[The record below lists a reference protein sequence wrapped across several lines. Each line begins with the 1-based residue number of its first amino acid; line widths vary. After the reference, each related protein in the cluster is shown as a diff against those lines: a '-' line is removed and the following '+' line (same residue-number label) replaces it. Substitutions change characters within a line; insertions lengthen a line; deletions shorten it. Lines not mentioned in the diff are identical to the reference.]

1 MQFSPASIQSIKSI
15 SQRALT
21 LYWNRLARGRSFPSI
36 AEFDPEPRL
45 HDPKQLVIWTIEDAF
60 GQRRFRAL
68 YQGTNVAEVF
78 NASWAGRTM
87 DEVVPV
93 PLKSMS
99 IDGTNEC
106 AASGCAIYTVFATF
120 DANGHRVDCERL
132 LLPLGEGSTVHQIV
146 APFRSIRTLG
156 VAGGRASAQWLTWT
170 LTSSCAWRLSI
181 MSECLASRVYS
192 RRKSC
197 RTSENARGQS
207 GV

>member
-1 MQFSPASIQSIKSI
+1 MQFSPASIRSIKSI
-15 SQRALT
+15 SQHALT
-21 LYWNRLARGRSFPSI
+21 RYWNRLAGDRSFPSI
-36 AEFDPEPRL
+36 EEFDPGPRL
-45 HDPKQLVIWTIEDAF
+45 HDPKQLVKWTIEDAF

-78 NASWAGRTM
+78 NASWVGRTM

-99 IDGTNEC
+99 IDGVNEC

-146 APFRSIRTLG
+146 ASLQLVSING
-156 VAGGRASAQWLTWT
+156 
-170 LTSSCAWRLSI
+170 
-181 MSECLASRVYS
+181 EFE
-192 RRKSC
+192 RKSVLSKFETLSQVVFAG
-197 RTSENARGQS
+197 RIRS
-207 GV
+207 GSISVPADNGADVIVY

>member
-1 MQFSPASIQSIKSI
+1 MQFSPASIRSIKSI
-15 SQRALT
+15 SQHALT
-21 LYWNRLARGRSFPSI
+21 RYWNRLAGDRSFPSI
-36 AEFDPEPRL
+36 EEFDPGPRL
-45 HDPKQLVIWTIEDAF
+45 HDPKQLVKWTIEDAF

-78 NASWAGRTM
+78 NASWVGRTM

-99 IDGTNEC
+99 IDGVNEC

-146 APFRSIRTLG
+146 ASLQLISIKG
-156 VAGGRASAQWLTWT
+156 
-170 LTSSCAWRLSI
+170 
-181 MSECLASRVYS
+181 EFE
-192 RRKSC
+192 RKSVL
-197 RTSENARGQS
+197 SKFENVSQVVFAGRIRS
-207 GV
+207 GSISVRADNGADLMLAYSAS